1 MTNRAVVANGVPRGH
16 FEFDSTNQSKYLLR
30 LGINLINLF
39 EIIVRKLIAQWSS
52 GLKWRL
58 NKVRYHFDK
67 FNQVIAK
74 YLEAQWLSG
83 LDFKGYRHTKR
94 KVIDILLLV
103 HSMAK
108 QSVMVQSLSSLDY
121 ILLTV
126 SNCSSIITTIN

>member
-58 NKVRYHFDK
+58 NEVRYHFDK
-67 FNQVIAK
+67 FNQVIAR
-74 YLEAQWLSG
+74 YLEAQRLNG
-83 LDFKGYRHTKR
+83 LDFKGYGQTKR
-94 KVIDILLLV
+94 KLFNFLLLA
-103 HSMAK
+103 HSLVF
-108 QSVMVQSLSSLDY
+108 QLVF
-121 ILLTV
+121 
-126 SNCSSIITTIN
+126 

>member
-126 SNCSSIITTIN
+126 SNSSSIITTIN

>member
-58 NKVRYHFDK
+58 NEVRYHFDK
-67 FNQVIAK
+67 FNQVIAR
-74 YLEAQWLSG
+74 YLEAQHLNG
-83 LDFKGYRHTKR
+83 LNFKGYMHTKR
-94 KVIDILLLV
+94 KAIDILLLV

-108 QSVMVQSLSSLDY
+108 QSIMVQSLSSLDY